1 MGIRRPFMP
10 DTVDGSQAFFGAQ
23 MSAAQELVPRQAV
36 LLPGEGAEIMSSLRV
51 LSAAAVLALTLPLV
65 SPTTS
70 FAQSRGMAVGGGRSG
85 PSGGSFSAGV
95 RSGGPSFAAAPAI
108 RSGGSFAAAP
118 AVRSGVVGAPTFNSG
133 RIAAAPSGTWNGGTW
148 NGGHWRHHHG
158 GFWPGFVAG
167 AAIGGLGSYAYYNDP
182 YYYDDGYYDDYYY
195 DQGPTVAV
203 VPGAG
208 GDSVAYCEQR
218 YRSYDPASGTYLGYD
233 GLRHPCP

>member
-1 MGIRRPFMP
+1 
-10 DTVDGSQAFFGAQ
+10 
-23 MSAAQELVPRQAV
+23 
-36 LLPGEGAEIMSSLRV
+36 MSSLRV
-51 LSAAAVLALTLPLV
+51 LSAAAVLALTLPLAAP
-65 SPTTS
+65 SAS
-70 FAQSRGMAVGGGRSG
+70 FAQGPNRGGGGVAVGGGGRVG
-85 PSGGSFSAGV
+85 GGSFS
-95 RSGGPSFAAAPAI
+95 GGAAIRGGSPGFAAAPAM
-108 RSGGSFAAAP
+108 RSGGSFTAAP
-118 AVRSGVVGAPTFNSG
+118 AMRSGAVGAPAFSG
-133 RIAAAPSGTWNGGTW
+133 SRVATAPSATWNRGGMYAGGGTW
-148 NGGHWRHHHG
+148 SGGHWRHHHHG

-182 YYYDDGYYDDYYY
+182 YYYDDGYYDDYY